1 MKAVPAWLKRND
13 WKSFFCTVSSIII
26 SNVNCTQVCSSH
38 HCEIR
43 SVNFFFINECYP
55 LSILFLRSG
64 DISERD
70 GQWVTSVSMLPHL
83 ETQITFLRQVLNPH
97 FSIFVHPHFLQTW
110 PVSCCSSLAH
120 TGNPLSTVT
129 GVMKRAWLEFI
140 TMAEERKGESMTAG
154 NRQALTVGSV
164 SASYSLRVWDMGSWE
179 EESIAEE
186 SLRNHFVPN

>member
-1 MKAVPAWLKRND
+1 MLIA
-13 WKSFFCTVSSIII
+13 
-26 SNVNCTQVCSSH
+26 
-38 HCEIR
+38 
-43 SVNFFFINECYP
+43 
-55 LSILFLRSG
+55 LRSAALTIVKYAVLIFLHKWVLSTLYSVFEVRG

-83 ETQITFLRQVLNPH
+83 ETQTTFLRQVLNPH
-97 FSIFVHPHFLQTW
+97 FSIFVHPHFLQTR

-164 SASYSLRVWDMGSWE
+164 SASHSLRVWDMGSWE